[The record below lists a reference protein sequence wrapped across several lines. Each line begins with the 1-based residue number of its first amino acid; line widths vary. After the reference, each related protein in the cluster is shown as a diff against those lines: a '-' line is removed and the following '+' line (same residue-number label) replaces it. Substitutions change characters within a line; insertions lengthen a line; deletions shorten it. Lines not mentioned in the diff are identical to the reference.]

1 MKSTTWRMFHDPDAF
16 VVALGSPL
24 LEREIENCLPLAICW
39 KISRGIGQEREAFMY
54 LSEAEGETAGAA
66 VRTPGRNVVLFSGPI
81 WREEDFCALTDALLA
96 EGIDVPGVIGPSA
109 LARAFSDVWCNRRGT
124 AASVRM
130 ELGLYGLVE
139 VRSTPGPGM
148 LVQATPVDSDL
159 FWSWEQSF
167 YIDCFGEMPPYVT
180 REGSDRLV
188 AEEGIYFWVVDGAKV
203 SMAGANR
210 STGISSMV
218 NLVYTPPSN
227 RSQGYATSLVSALS
241 SRLLESGYRCC
252 TLFTDLS
259 NPVSN
264 GIYRKIGYEY
274 AGDFTE
280 MVFTS
285 GI

>member
-1 MKSTTWRMFHDPDAF
+1 
-16 VVALGSPL
+16 
-24 LEREIENCLPLAICW
+24 
-39 KISRGIGQEREAFMY
+39 MY
-54 LSEAEGETAGAA
+54 LSEAGGGIAGAA

-81 WREEDFCALTDALLA
+81 WRDEDFGAVTDALLA
-96 EGIDVPGVIGPSA
+96 EGIDAPGVIGPSA
-109 LARAFSDVWCNRRGT
+109 LARAFSDVWCYRRGT

-139 VRSTPGPGM
+139 VGLEPGPGR
-148 LVQATPVDSDL
+148 LVQAAPGDSDL
-159 FWSWEQSF
+159 FWSWEQRF
-167 YIDCFGEMPPYVT
+167 YNDCFGEMPPFVT

-188 AEEGIYFWVVDGAKV
+188 AGGGIYFWVVDGAKV
-203 SMAGANR
+203 SMAGASR
-210 STGISSMV
+210 STASASMV

-227 RSQGYATSLVSALS
+227 RRQGYATSLVSALS

-274 AGDFTE
+274 AGGFTE

>member
-1 MKSTTWRMFHDPDAF
+1 
-16 VVALGSPL
+16 
-24 LEREIENCLPLAICW
+24 
-39 KISRGIGQEREAFMY
+39 
-54 LSEAEGETAGAA
+54 
-66 VRTPGRNVVLFSGPI
+66 
-81 WREEDFCALTDALLA
+81 
-96 EGIDVPGVIGPSA
+96 
-109 LARAFSDVWCNRRGT
+109 
-124 AASVRM
+124 
-130 ELGLYGLVE
+130 
-139 VRSTPGPGM
+139 
-148 LVQATPVDSDL
+148 
-159 FWSWEQSF
+159 
-167 YIDCFGEMPPYVT
+167 
-180 REGSDRLV
+180 
-188 AEEGIYFWVVDGAKV
+188 
-203 SMAGANR
+203 
-210 STGISSMV
+210 MV